1 MRKLDREFDQS
12 IVDALKKL
20 PVPLKSARGS
30 EIYFDN
36 DKRYESIFKHIAN
49 KNHHLTIKDIK
60 AIPAILLD
68 KNSLKLD
75 RSGKKFST
83 YIGRRGK
90 QKERIKYMKIVT
102 QKGREK
108 RESVVTIYLKKII
121 IDKAFDFR

>member
-1 MRKLDREFDQS
+1 M
-12 IVDALKKL
+12 
-20 PVPLKSARGS
+20 
-30 EIYFDN
+30 
-36 DKRYESIFKHIAN
+36 
-49 KNHHLTIKDIK
+49 TIKDIK

-102 QKGREK
+102 QKRQGEK
-108 RESVVTIYLKKII
+108 RIGSNNLFDKK
-121 IDKAFDFR
+121 

>member
-1 MRKLDREFDQS
+1 MIACENWIGNLIRILLML
-12 IVDALKKL
+12 LKKL

-36 DKRYESIFKHIAN
+36 DKRYESIFEHIAN

-83 YIGRRGK
+83 
-90 QKERIKYMKIVT
+90 
-102 QKGREK
+102 
-108 RESVVTIYLKKII
+108 
-121 IDKAFDFR
+121 